1 MPNEFVGYPKIARLA
16 REMIVTEKLD
26 GTNAQIFIT
35 FDPADVQ
42 DKHPGIYP
50 AAIALSEVGH
60 MYIFTGSRNRWI
72 TPHDDNFGFAKW
84 VAENASELSKL
95 GPGRHF
101 GEWYGRGIQR
111 GYGLDERR
119 FALFNTSRWNDDLT
133 RPRCCSVVPVVM
145 TGVFDT
151 ALIDRCVDDLRHNGS
166 FAVPGYM
173 DPEGVVVF
181 HVASGALFK
190 KTLKDDESPKTAT
203 K

>member
-1 MPNEFVGYPKIARLA
+1 MSKEFVGYPKIPRLA

-26 GTNAQIFIT
+26 GTNAQVFIT

-42 DKHPGIYP
+42 HKHPGVYP
-50 AAIALSEVGH
+50 SAVVMAEVGPL
-60 MYIFTGSRNRWI
+60 YLFTGSRNRWV
-72 TPHDDNFGFAKW
+72 TPHSDNFGFAKW
-84 VAENASELSKL
+84 VADNATELAKI

-119 FALFNTSRWNDDLT
+119 FALFNTSRWNDSNI
-133 RPRCCSVVPVVM
+133 PACCSVVPVLM
-145 TGVFDT
+145 EGVFDT
-151 ALIDRCVDDLRHNGS
+151 TLVDRSLDYLRDQGS
-166 FAVPGYM
+166 VAVPGYP

-181 HVASGALFK
+181 HVTSGALFK
-190 KTLKDDESPKTAT
+190 KTLKDDESSKTAT